1 MSDANLNESYNSFLQ
16 NSLFLSPNTD
26 EKKLN
31 EAKLI
36 EMFFVKTSMLIS
48 NSKSLYFLR
57 NHEEDMEKQSNPDKN
72 IIENITTFH
81 TKYLENEQHI
91 SLWRDIDVEKL
102 YESYRKKDTKYPP
115 PLVIETYLDLI
126 NLEPNQN
133 LYIIKKDSNED
144 SQSSLPNITGSA
156 IDSDTLARSVLVC
169 KGGKKNEIV
178 LERWLLELDFEDSTP
193 DALHFNTFENE
204 ERQDISFKEFVDSKF
219 LIFLRYLVSLLRMLP
234 AQELH
239 EKAYS
244 EEESGKFPAVRVST
258 RILDGSKP
266 ILSKGRIGL
275 SKPLGTN
282 SHNHL
287 EQKSVL
293 PLETDLGLLRVNVSY
308 RQNVNFF
315 VLNQQEVSQILSS
328 KQVNGPQSNIIN
340 TQGLSPNINHH
351 SSIDSGH
358 SVLSSDP
365 IRSNG
370 SKKSLNNYNRGSIQ
384 FQSNFKVGSVGSV
397 ISNSLTR
404 NPSNSS
410 VIATLRAHRSSNSSS
425 NNVLPQASQNY
436 TSSESLI
443 SQHNVDLGVHQ
454 SIGSLHSENKHAS
467 QHENILK
474 RQTNAA
480 GSNYNSVL
488 NERKFS
494 RGSIK
499 NDNKSNDD
507 IDEFLNLISEDSTRC
522 KDDKN
527 CIKREENPED
537 SQSITE
543 SIYKFKEMKIED
555 SNNTDSRIERTIKS
569 NRYADALANYRNMS
583 SSSMVNSRKN
593 STPKETVIEDVESGF
608 NQYGFSP
615 TEGFDAEN
623 LKAVLD
629 KSRRA
634 SVESSKRMMLSTS
647 RNSIYSQI
655 EHDPIDLNDSK
666 RKDIGSVSSV
676 SSPKDIIAMRNV
688 DKTGRR
694 RSSASSS
701 FSAPRFSISLNNG
714 NRYSGSPGSNIAHSL
729 SSNIASRKASLDN
742 VSLAVA
748 DTSAVYAD
756 FEKPKG
762 SLGNKNISPTRTA
775 QSNEINE
782 PKIEINNEEPAKI
795 GDQNDGKKT
804 QHSSYNDE
812 DDLLFF
818 MGDSN

>member
-1 MSDANLNESYNSFLQ
+1 MSEANLNESYNSFLQ
-16 NSLFLSPNTD
+16 NSLFLSSNKD

-31 EAKLI
+31 EANLI
-36 EMFFVKTSMLIS
+36 QMFFVKTTMLIS
-48 NSKSLYFLR
+48 NSKSLYFVR
-57 NHEEDMEKQSNPDKN
+57 NNEEDMEEHSNPDRN
-72 IIENITTFH
+72 IIENIATFH

-102 YESYRKKDTKYPP
+102 YESYRKKESKYPP

-169 KGGKKNEIV
+169 KGGRKNEIV

-204 ERQDISFKEFVDSKF
+204 ERQDISFKDFVDSKF
-219 LIFLRYLVSLLRMLP
+219 LIFLRYLVSLLKTLP

-275 SKPLGTN
+275 SKPLGVN
-282 SHNHL
+282 SQNHL

-308 RQNVNFF
+308 RQNVSFF
-315 VLNQQEVSQILSS
+315 VLNQQEVNQILSS
-328 KQVNGPQSNIIN
+328 KQVNGPHFNIIN

-370 SKKSLNNYNRGSIQ
+370 SKKSLNNHNRGSLQ

-425 NNVLPQASQNY
+425 NNILPQASQNY

-443 SQHNVDLGVHQ
+443 SQNNVESGVHH
-454 SIGSLHSENKHAS
+454 SVGSLHSENKHAS

-474 RQTNAA
+474 RQSNAS
-480 GSNYNSVL
+480 GNHYTSVL
-488 NERKFS
+488 NDRKFS

-499 NDNKSNDD
+499 NESKSNDE
-507 IDEFLNLISEDSTRC
+507 IDEFLNLINEDSTRY
-522 KDDKN
+522 KEDKR
-527 CIKREENPED
+527 CLMREEKLEE

-555 SNNTDSRIERTIKS
+555 SDNIVSGIERTIK
-569 NRYADALANYRNMS
+569 NNKYADALANYRNMS

-593 STPKETVIEDVESGF
+593 STPRERVIEDTESGF

-623 LKAVLD
+623 IKAVLD

-634 SVESSKRMMLSTS
+634 SLESSKRMMRSTS
-647 RNSIYSQI
+647 RNSIYSQM
-655 EHDPIDLNDSK
+655 EHDSNDPSDSK
-666 RKDIGSVSSV
+666 RKDIGSVSAV
-676 SSPKDIIAMRNV
+676 SSPKDIAAIRNM
-688 DKTGRR
+688 DKAGRR

-701 FSAPRFSISLNNG
+701 FSAPRFSVSLNNG

-762 SLGNKNISPTRTA
+762 SLSNKKISPTKGT
-775 QSNEINE
+775 QNNEMNE
-782 PKIEINNEEPAKI
+782 PKIEINNDEPTRI
-795 GDQNDGKKT
+795 GDQNNGKRT
-804 QHSSYNDE
+804 EHSSYNDE

>member
-16 NSLFLSPNTD
+16 NSLFLSSNTD

-48 NSKSLYFLR
+48 NSKSLYFLK
-57 NHEEDMEKQSNPDKN
+57 NSEEDLEKETYPDKN
-72 IIENITTFH
+72 IIDNITTFH

-91 SLWRDIDVEKL
+91 GLWRDIDVEKL
-102 YESYRKKDTKYPP
+102 YDSHRKKESKYPP

-193 DALHFNTFENE
+193 DALHFNTFDNE
-204 ERQDISFKEFVDSKF
+204 ERSDISFKEFVDGKF
-219 LIFLRYLVSLLRMLP
+219 LIFLRYLVSLLKMLP

-239 EKAYS
+239 EKAHS

-328 KQVNGPQSNIIN
+328 KQANGPQSTSIN
-340 TQGLSPNINHH
+340 TQKLSPNINHH

-358 SVLSSDP
+358 SILSNDP

-410 VIATLRAHRSSNSSS
+410 VIATLRAHRSSNSST
-425 NNVLPQASQNY
+425 NNIVPQTSQNY

-443 SQHNVDLGVHQ
+443 SQHNADSGVHQ
-454 SIGSLHSENKHAS
+454 SVGSLHSENKHVS
-467 QHENILK
+467 QHENLLK
-474 RQTNAA
+474 RQAIVSGN
-480 GSNYNSVL
+480 NYNSIS
-488 NERKFS
+488 NDRKFS

-507 IDEFLNLISEDSTRC
+507 IDEFLSLINEDSIRYNE
-522 KDDKN
+522 DKSFSEKERK
-527 CIKREENPED
+527 IEET
-537 SQSITE
+537 QSITE

-555 SNNTDSRIERTIKS
+555 PNIVDSGIERTIKG

-593 STPKETVIEDVESGF
+593 STPKDSVIEDTESGF

-615 TEGFDAEN
+615 SEGFDAEN

-647 RNSIYSQI
+647 RNSIYSQM
-655 EHDPIDLNDSK
+655 EHDPNERNNSK
-666 RKDIGSVSSV
+666 RKDNGSVSAV
-676 SSPKDIIAMRNV
+676 SSPKDIVAIRNV

-701 FSAPRFSISLNNG
+701 YSAPRFSLSLNNG

-729 SSNIASRKASLDN
+729 SSNVASRKASLDN

-762 SLGNKNISPTRTA
+762 NLCTKNTSSTRSV

-782 PKIEINNEEPAKI
+782 SESQTNNEEPIRI

-818 MGDSN
+818 MGDSS